1 MLAYI
6 ASKAG
11 RAVMPPES
19 QKLLQTCEEEVAP
32 IIRRVARRVAIA
44 RRHIVA
50 AADQCQEFYLRKFL
64 AEGVCPNDHIHG
76 WTPLLKL
83 CGQSGYR
90 EREDVEEVLACVDA
104 VLEAGA
110 DVNLGGQFHFRMSP
124 LELAAGL
131 KPPWETEE
139 PRPMPRVVAR
149 LIKAGVDVASVAG
162 RRALQRASYCTSDS
176 YSHKDS
182 YLRDAV
188 AVVNLLIEGG
198 LELRGK
204 TLDQLYYG
212 LYHPDSLDA
221 LVEGYFPD
229 DRITALLL
237 SAGARLEPSSLPS
250 SMLRSRYVRQV
261 IMTGGFE
268 AYERKQAK
276 ALVAMLTPKFPQ
288 LPEELIPIIVKYAF
302 RPGMYYVRQSE

>member
-1 MLAYI
+1 
-6 ASKAG
+6 
-11 RAVMPPES
+11 MPPES

-50 AADQCQEFYLRKFL
+50 AADQCSLTYLRKFL

-83 CGQSGYR
+83 CGQEQYR
-90 EREDVEEVLACVDA
+90 EGEDAEEVLACVDA

-110 DVNLGGQFHFRMSP
+110 DVNLGGRFQSRTSP
-124 LELAAGL
+124 LELAAGRML
-131 KPPWETEE
+131 AWQNED

-149 LIKAGVDVASVAG
+149 LIKAGADVASDAG
-162 RRALQRASYCTSDS
+162 RLALERVSYYTADNCP
-176 YSHKDS
+176 HKDS

-188 AVVNLLIEGG
+188 ALVKLLIEGG
-198 LELRGK
+198 VEVRGK
-204 TLDQLYYG
+204 TLDE
-212 LYHPDSLDA
+212 LYH
-221 LVEGYFPD
+221 GYNSPGREAGRFPD
-229 DRITALLL
+229 DRVTALFLR
-237 SAGARLEPSSLPS
+237 AGAVPVARREFAN
-250 SMLRSRYVRQV
+250 RYISRVV
-261 IMTGGFE
+261 MAGGFE
-268 AYERKQAK
+268 AYEREQAL

-302 RPGMYYVRQSE
+302 RPGMYYLPAALLNI